1 MGIFGFILTLIVG
14 GVAGI
19 IADRLMQAHN
29 SIVLNVILGV
39 AGAGVL
45 NFLVRLIFGLWGGN
59 LLWQLLT
66 GIIGASALIWGY
78 RQVQRRR

>member
-39 AGAGVL
+39 VGAGVL
-45 NFLVRLIFGLWGGN
+45 NFLVWLIFGLWGGN

-78 RQVQRRR
+78 RQVRHRR